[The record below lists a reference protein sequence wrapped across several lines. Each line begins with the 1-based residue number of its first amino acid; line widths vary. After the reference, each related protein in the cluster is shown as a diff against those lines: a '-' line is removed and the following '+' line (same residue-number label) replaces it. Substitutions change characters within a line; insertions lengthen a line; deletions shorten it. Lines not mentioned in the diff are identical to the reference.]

1 MIKLLQMKTI
11 LILLCLGVSSA
22 FAQQPTQTVRGK
34 VFDSESQFP
43 LVGVKVQI
51 FTSDSTKKCRAVTDF
66 DGEFKI
72 PNIPVGKH
80 ELTTTI
86 LMYDAKTI
94 TIEVNSGKETIVQIP
109 MTESFI
115 EQEAVVVTGRKKGE
129 VINEL
134 ALISS
139 QQFSVS
145 ETDRYPGSRSDPA
158 RMASNFAGVGGA
170 DDSRN
175 DIVIRGNSPLG
186 VVWRVEGVDIPN
198 PSHFSIS
205 GSTGGPVSIL
215 NNKILAN
222 SDFFMSAFP
231 AEYGNSTSGVF
242 DLKLRKG
249 NDSKH
254 EFTGQ
259 FGFLGTELMAEGPMS
274 KDGKSSYLVM
284 GRYSTLSLFSSLGIK
299 IGTDAVPTY
308 GDGAFKLNWK
318 LKNGGALSLFA
329 IGGASDIAI
338 EIENPGTLA
347 EQLANGDRTEETSE
361 LYGEGDRDQF
371 FGTAMAVTGLTYK
384 KPLNEKTFLTAT
396 LAYSYE
402 QQKSNHDFID
412 RTGHII
418 DGDSIV
424 VHNGR
429 YDLMAY
435 AFKISKGSGFFS
447 VNHKINKKHLIKAG
461 INVDAYFYNMH
472 DSVLEA
478 GHTMDPSTHVWDERW
493 DYEGAS
499 MLVQPFVQWKW
510 RMTEKM
516 AFTAGIH
523 NQFFSFI
530 GNDKI
535 NMSIAEPRIGWKL
548 KMKNGQA
555 ISAGA
560 GMHSMTQ
567 PMYTY
572 LYHQEDADGEKVYEN
587 MNMDFSRSLHTGV
600 GYEKAFKKSLN
611 LKMEAYYQ
619 HLYNIPV
626 TVAPSAFSL
635 INMGSGFQRFFP
647 QDLQNTGTGTN
658 YGAEITLQKYFD
670 KSFFFM
676 FSGTV
681 FNSTYVASDNI
692 ERSTSY
698 NGNYVFNLLAGKEW
712 KVGEKQSISLGF
724 KATVAGGKLY
734 GTVDTAATNTFQEL
748 IYLDEGFNSRQFP
761 VYYRIDAKI
770 NWKFNAKKVTHE
782 IGLDLVNV
790 TARQNLLGL
799 SYAPNLFD
807 SSAEPVVE
815 RYQLGFLP
823 LFYYKIDFRF
833 DGKK

>member
-1 MIKLLQMKTI
+1 MKTI
-11 LILLCLGVSSA
+11 LILLCLGISSA

-86 LMYDAKTI
+86 LMYDVKMI

-115 EQEAVVVTGRKKGE
+115 EQEAVVVTGRKKGQ

-308 GDGAFKLNWK
+308 GDGAFKFNWK

-347 EQLANGDRTEETSE
+347 EQLAAGGTTEETSE

-384 KPLNEKTFLTAT
+384 KPLNEKTFLAAT

-412 RTGHII
+412 RTGTII
-418 DGDSIV
+418 GDDSIV

-461 INVDAYFYNMH
+461 INFDAYFYNMH

-523 NQFFSFI
+523 NQFFSFM

-535 NMSIAEPRIGWKL
+535 NMSVAEPRIGWKL

-572 LYHQEDADGEKVYEN
+572 LYHQEDTDGEKVYEN
-587 MNMDFSRSLHTGV
+587 IDMDFSKSLHTGV

-647 QDLQNTGTGTN
+647 QDLQNSGTGTN

-698 NGNYVFNLLAGKEW
+698 NGNYIFNLLAGKEW

-807 SSAEPVVE
+807 SVAEPVAE

-833 DGKK
+833 GGKK